1 MKKLK
6 RTADITI
13 VLFISIFLLVS
24 CSSTPDIEPVPDHS
38 KPATASSS
46 AGAAFSVPDGSI
58 NQPEPDTSEFEID
71 PYDEPPL
78 QEADWAISVPDFLT
92 EEQQL
97 LYRRAYSLYCHMFG
111 GDTSRIDYLE
121 TFDID
126 NAPIY
131 YDEKIQTGQYTYTK
145 SQGRYQ
151 RWSEFDSVI
160 HSVFTEDFFT
170 KRNKLG
176 DENKIY
182 MEHNGLL
189 YFVDL
194 GRGGGDYYNGNFADD
209 FILVSRTDSEILFTL
224 IGHYSDIFL
233 RDGETMEEY
242 EERRRR
248 EFDYTLEFPMKMVL
262 TEDGWRFDEFHTASA
277 DEEAEQ

>member
-6 RTADITI
+6 RIADITI

-24 CSSTPDIEPVPDHS
+24 CSSTPDIELVPDHS

-46 AGAAFSVPDGSI
+46 AGAASSIPGGSI
-58 NQPEPDTSEFEID
+58 NQSEPDTSEFEID
-71 PYDEPPL
+71 SSKEPPL
-78 QEADWAISVPDFLT
+78 QDADWAIAVPDFLT

-97 LYRRAYSLYCHMFG
+97 FYRRAYSLYRHMFG
-111 GDTSRIDYLE
+111 GDTSWIDYLE
-121 TFDID
+121 TLDLD
-126 NAPIY
+126 NTPIY
-131 YDEKIQTGQYTYTK
+131 YDEKIRTAQYTYTK

-151 RWSEFDSVI
+151 LWSEFDSVV
-160 HSVFTEDFFT
+160 HSVFTEDFFA
-170 KRNKLG
+170 KCNKLD

-189 YFVDL
+189 YFIDL
-194 GRGGGDYYNGNFADD
+194 GRGSGNYYNENFADN

-224 IGHYSDIFL
+224 VGHYSDVFP
-233 RDGETMEEY
+233 RDGETIEEY
-242 EERRRR
+242 EERRKH
-248 EFDYTLEFPMKMVL
+248 EFDYTLEFPMKMIL
-262 TEDGWRFDEFHTASA
+262 TEDGWRFDEFHSASA